1 MEPLR
6 ASENVELRPLV
17 EADVEPL
24 YALVDEDREAL
35 AEWMPWAPG
44 QTLEGTREFVAEARA
59 QEARGD
65 GFQAA
70 ILVDGEVAGVV
81 GFHAIDLV
89 NRATS
94 IGYWLSSRR
103 QGNGAMT
110 AAVRA
115 MLDHAFE
122 VRGLHRVAIHA
133 AVGNRRSRAIPER
146 LGFVEEATMRD
157 SQRVGD
163 RWLDGVLYSM
173 LAPDWPGSD

>member
-6 ASENVELRPLV
+6 ASENVVLRPVV

-35 AEWMPWAPG
+35 SEWMPWAPE

-59 QEARGD
+59 QDARGD

-70 ILVDGEVAGVV
+70 VLVGGEVAGVV
-81 GFHAIDLV
+81 GFHGIDLV
-89 NRATS
+89 NRATA
-94 IGYWLSSRR
+94 IGYWLSTRH
-103 QGNGAMT
+103 QGRGVMT
-110 AAVRA
+110 ASVRA
-115 MLDHAFE
+115 ILDHAFG

-133 AVGNRRSRAIPER
+133 AVENRRSRAIPER
-146 LGFVEEATMRD
+146 LGFAEEAVLRD
-157 SQRVGD
+157 SQLVRG

-173 LAPDWPGSD
+173 LAPDWADPD